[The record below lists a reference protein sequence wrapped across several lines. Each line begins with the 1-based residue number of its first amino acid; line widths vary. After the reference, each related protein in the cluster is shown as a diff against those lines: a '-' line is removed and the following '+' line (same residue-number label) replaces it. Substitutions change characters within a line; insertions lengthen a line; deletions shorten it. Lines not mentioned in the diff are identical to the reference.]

1 MQAIGGKTRVVYSRR
16 FPVIGEDDELQ
27 GLSPAEAFRRAKVE
41 HFLQHVRDYVDM
53 GRYLAGLKTL
63 DTVFGLDPSNEEGNL
78 LKGTIDDLVAHIL
91 KRATNGKREK
101 ADGTQARPRRSDLVM
116 IVDQD
121 ERLLTSLS
129 GTLRTYGF
137 MAIGASSYDEA
148 LETFAMFRPEVVI
161 SEVNFETGPKGFDL
175 YLWLKTNSGNQD
187 VPFLFLATRIDRETL
202 IAGKRFG
209 VDDLILKPVDDDVV
223 IASVINCIS
232 RKKTAQIRT

>member
-1 MQAIGGKTRVVYSRR
+1 
-16 FPVIGEDDELQ
+16 VIGEDDELQ
-27 GLSPAEAFRRAKVE
+27 GLTPAEAFRRAKLD
-41 HFLQHVRDYVDM
+41 HFLQHVRDYVEM
-53 GRYLAGLKTL
+53 GRYLAGLRTL
-63 DTVFGLDPSNEEGNL
+63 DTVFGLDPPNEEGML
-78 LKGTIDDLVAHIL
+78 LKGTIDDLVSHIL
-91 KRATNGKREK
+91 NRTTNGKGEK
-101 ADGTQARPRRSDLVM
+101 SDGTQSRPRRSDLVM

-121 ERLLTSLS
+121 ERLLISLTA
-129 GTLRTYGF
+129 TLRRYGF

-148 LETFAMFRPEVVI
+148 LETFSMFRPEVVI

-209 VDDLILKPVDDDVV
+209 VDDLIMKPVDDDVV

-232 RKKTAQIRT
+232 RKKTSQIRT

>member
-1 MQAIGGKTRVVYSRR
+1 MV
-16 FPVIGEDDELQ
+16 EDDELQ
-27 GLSPAEAFRRAKVE
+27 GLTPAEVFRRAKVE
-41 HFLQHVRDYVDM
+41 HFLQHVRDYAGM

-63 DTVFGLDPSNEEGNL
+63 DTVFGLDASNEEGML
-78 LKGTIDDLVAHIL
+78 LKRTIDDLVGHIL
-91 KRATNGKREK
+91 KRTTNGKREK
-101 ADGTQARPRRSDLVM
+101 ADGTQSHPRRADLVM

-121 ERLLTSLS
+121 ERLLTSLT
-129 GTLRTYGF
+129 GTLHRYGF
-137 MAIGASSYDEA
+137 MAAGASSYDEA

-209 VDDLILKPVDDDVV
+209 VDDLIMKPVDDDVV

-232 RKKTAQIRT
+232 RKRTSQTRP

>member
-1 MQAIGGKTRVVYSRR
+1 MATE
-16 FPVIGEDDELQ
+16 EDDYQ
-27 GLSPAEAFRRAKVE
+27 GLTPAEAFRRAKID

-63 DTVFGLDPSNEEGNL
+63 DTVFGLDASNEEGMV
-78 LKGTIDDLVAHIL
+78 LKGTIDDLVARLL
-91 KRATNGKREK
+91 KRSNNGRGEK
-101 ADGTQARPRRSDLVM
+101 TAESQVRPRRSDLVM

-121 ERLLTSLS
+121 ERLLVSLTC
-129 GTLRTYGF
+129 TLRRYGF
-137 MAIGASSYDEA
+137 LAIGASSYEEA
-148 LETFAMFRPEVVI
+148 LETFSMFRPEVVI

-175 YLWLKTNSGNQD
+175 YLWLKTNAGNQD

-209 VDDLILKPVDDDVV
+209 VDDLIMKPVDDDVV

-232 RKKTAQIRT
+232 RRKTTQIRT